1 MNTKRKNSDSLRLDS
16 DDAPELTSADFAR
29 GTWRIGER
37 AVSREEAQ
45 AAIAKRGRGRPPG
58 SNKESTTIR
67 FDRDVLDA
75 FRRGGPGWQSRINAA
90 LREWLHNNPA
100 A

>member
-1 MNTKRKNSDSLRLDS
+1 MNAKRKNSDSRHLDR

-29 GTWRIGER
+29 GTWRIGNR
-37 AVSREEAQ
+37 VVARETAQ
-45 AAIAKRGRGRPPG
+45 AAIAKRGPGRPTG

-90 LREWLHNNPA
+90 LREWLRNNPA

>member
-1 MNTKRKNSDSLRLDS
+1 MTAKRKNSDSRRLDQ
-16 DDAPELTSADFAR
+16 DDAPELTDADLAR

-37 AVSREEAQ
+37 KVTREEAMT
-45 AAIAKRGRGRPPG
+45 AIAGRRPGRPLG

-67 FDRDVLDA
+67 FDRDVLEA

-90 LREWLHNNPA
+90 LRDWLRRHPA